1 MEGALSKWT
10 NVMKGWQYRWFVL
23 DDNAGL
29 FSYYTS
35 REKMRRGVRRGC
47 VRLKGALVGIDD
59 EDDSTFTITV
69 DNKTF
74 HFQAKDSEERERWI
88 RALEDTVLR
97 HNQLARRATTSG
109 HRKSSP
115 VKMEDF
121 ERKLTETDCYL
132 QLLIDQNQSLVEQLK
147 AEKVE
152 EGELTE
158 EAEQSQADEKEQCQ
172 GVVDRVNDMVE
183 TVKHAIVLL
192 QIAKNASCPVDGEGV
207 VAIHRSRSQQAI
219 DAENGSVRSADEGP
233 EDVMETLSVDGGNI
247 SKGKVSPIISRT
259 VAQKQL
265 SANLKNPS
273 TIPAVSYSSSDDD
286 EDDFYDAEEDDL
298 TGNVSGTG
306 VGADAA
312 TLMENTVEV
321 HSVTPLTPGEFDWDS
336 LYEDTDTMEDALD
349 MKNNGSV
356 ITHLLSQVR
365 IGMDLTKIVLPTF
378 ILERR
383 SLLEMYADFFVH
395 PTIFTDIAAKQTSEE
410 RMIQVLKW
418 YLSSFS
424 ASRKGNNAKKPYNP
438 ILGEVFRC
446 WWPLPPVSN
455 QSTVPSSSSPTP
467 GPIPWCSTNDVVF
480 LAEQVSHHPPI
491 SAFYVECP
499 DRRISFNGHI
509 HTKSSFLGMSIAAHM
524 LGEGKVSLQDS
535 GEEYVVTFPSGYCR
549 SILTTPWVELGGK
562 CELTCP
568 QSGYRT
574 EVEFK
579 CKQFWGTEQNMVV
592 AQVYGQD
599 SKKPILKVE
608 GEWNGRM
615 MAKWANGKNETFLD
629 VGSLSAQ
636 KKMVKSVAEQEKYE
650 SRRLWREVTAGLK
663 AERIEEATEAKFGL
677 EQRQREEAKER
688 KELGEKWECRMFH
701 PIGENWQFKHP
712 LANSKPL

>member
-59 EDDSTFTITV
+59 EDDSTFTVTV

-97 HNQLARRATTSG
+97 HNQLARRAASQG
-109 HRKSSP
+109 LRKAGQP
-115 VKMEDF
+115 VRMEDF
-121 ERKLTETDCYL
+121 ERKLAETDCYL
-132 QLLIDQNQSLVEQLK
+132 QLLIDQNQSLVEQLE
-147 AEKVE
+147 AEGAEEE
-152 EGELTE
+152 EG
-158 EAEQSQADEKEQCQ
+158 AECRV
-172 GVVDRVNDMVE
+172 VVDRVTDMVE

-192 QIAKNASCPVDGEGV
+192 QIAKNASCPVEGEGA
-207 VAIHRSRSQQAI
+207 VARGVGGQGGEEEGGARSE
-219 DAENGSVRSADEGP
+219 AEEGA
-233 EDVMETLSVDGGNI
+233 EDVLETCSVG
-247 SKGKVSPIISRT
+247 SAREPASPAMART
-259 VAQKQL
+259 AAQKQL

-286 EDDFYDAEEDDL
+286 EDDFFDAQDDVSSRGATAGGGEGPTLAEEAE
-298 TGNVSGTG
+298 VS
-306 VGADAA
+306 
-312 TLMENTVEV
+312 
-321 HSVTPLTPGEFDWDS
+321 PLTPSEVDWDA
-336 LYEDTDTMEDALD
+336 LYDQDEDEAELD

-365 IGMDLTKIVLPTF
+365 IGMDLTRIVLPTF

-395 PTIFTDIAAKQTSEE
+395 PTIFTDIATKQTPEE
-410 RMIQVLKW
+410 RMVQVLKW

-438 ILGEVFRC
+438 IIGEMFRC
-446 WWPLPPVSN
+446 WWSLPPA
-455 QSTVPSSSSPTP
+455 PAPTAPQRP
-467 GPIPWCSTNDVVF
+467 GPVPWVRTSDVVF

-524 LGEGKVSLQDS
+524 LGEGRVRLQDS

-562 CELTCP
+562 CDIACP
-568 QSGYRT
+568 QTGYRA

-592 AQVYGQD
+592 AQVYSQE
-599 SKKPILKVE
+599 SKKAVVKVE
-608 GEWNGRM
+608 GEWNGRLT
-615 MAKWANGKNETFLD
+615 AKWATGRAETFLD
-629 VGSLSAQ
+629 VTQL
-636 KKMVKSVAEQEKYE
+636 KKQAKLVRPVAEQEKFE

-663 AERIEEATEAKFGL
+663 ANRIEEATEAKCGL
-677 EQRQREEAKER
+677 EQRQREEAKAR
-688 KELGEKWECRMFH
+688 KEAGAKWECRMFSSV
-701 PIGENWQFKHP
+701 GETWQFKQP
-712 LANSKPL
+712 LGS